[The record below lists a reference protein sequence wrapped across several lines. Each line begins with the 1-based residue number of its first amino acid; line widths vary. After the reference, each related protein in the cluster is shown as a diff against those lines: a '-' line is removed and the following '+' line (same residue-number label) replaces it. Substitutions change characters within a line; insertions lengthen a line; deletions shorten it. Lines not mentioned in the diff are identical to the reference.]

1 MKVLKRSM
9 PLAVLGLSFATFY
22 FLVMNVQIFYGG
34 YEGLLYH
41 GFSELIEAETM
52 AIRAEIVMAPEGEN
66 LSEVMDMTF
75 VAEGSINRQDRSS
88 LIKIGLLNG
97 SSLDP
102 APIAKIIQD
111 GDSLLLIPEG
121 EEAEP
126 IDLGSFIAGESEAEP
141 FDEEDWDKVYQTLV
155 ISEVTEVDPR
165 PGKGYLEGTFINYEL
180 DLVTLLADDQRTMIE
195 EILGEGILK
204 KGLVIADIQM
214 DTSGELAAIR
224 IHLDAGIFTADGW
237 VTLDEHS
244 H

>member
-1 MKVLKRSM
+1 MIKHTM

-41 GFSELIEAETM
+41 GFNELIEAETM
-52 AIRAEIVMAPEGEN
+52 VVRAEIVMAPKGEH
-66 LSEVMDMTF
+66 LSEVMDMAF

-88 LIKIGLLNG
+88 LIKIGLVNG
-97 SSLDP
+97 SGIEP
-102 APIAKIIQD
+102 APIAKIVQD

-121 EEAEP
+121 EDAEP
-126 IDLGSFIAGESEAEP
+126 VDLSSFISVESEVET
-141 FDEEDWDKVYQTLV
+141 FDKEDWDKFYSTLV
-155 ISEVTEVDPR
+155 ISEITEVDPR
-165 PGKGYLEGTFINYEL
+165 PGKGYLEGAFINYRL

-204 KGLVIADIQM
+204 KGLVIADLKM
-214 DTSGELAAIR
+214 DTSGELAAID

-237 VTLDEHS
+237 ITLEE
-244 H
+244 

>member
-1 MKVLKRSM
+1 MKALKGSM
-9 PLAVLGLSFATFY
+9 PLVVLGLSFAVFY

-52 AIRAEIVMAPEGEN
+52 VIRAEIAIAPKGDN

-75 VAEGSINRQDRSS
+75 VAEGSINRQERSS
-88 LIKIGLLNG
+88 LIQIGLVNDSG
-97 SSLDP
+97 IEP

-111 GDSLLLIPEG
+111 GQSLLLIAEG
-121 EEAEP
+121 EDTEP
-126 IDLGSFIAGESEAEP
+126 VDLSSFISVASEVKP

-165 PGKGYLEGTFINYEL
+165 PGKGYIEGVFINYEL
-180 DLVTLLADDQRTMIE
+180 DIVTLLADDQRTMIE

-204 KGLVIADIQM
+204 EGLVIADIQM
-214 DTSGELAAIR
+214 DTSGELAAID
-224 IHLDAGIFTADGW
+224 IHLDVGFFTANGW
-237 VTLDEHS
+237 ITLEDE
-244 H
+244 